1 MPRSFSCSPAGRRRR
16 PDPKLFRVPGEQ
28 GDDLGDQLDIDLQ
41 TLVDTLLVE
50 NDQGEWTTGGG
61 EASASAAASTAPPPQ
76 GASTAAAAPP
86 PPPPEEP
93 PPPPPPPDDDE
104 PPPPPPPEPPQLP
117 TVTAPPPPQG
127 PALMPH
133 TQFMGQLPPPQFPVL
148 LPPPTIGMSAP
159 GFTLPG
165 PVAAQAASSA
175 VRVEATPMQME
186 RSASYQGQ
194 ISTAVQPMGRSASFE
209 VRVPSGMERQ
219 MSTSSQMSTQSEPA
233 TTPNAT
239 ESTPFTWSECHNLIP
254 TDAAGVLV
262 RQPSAWPVVKLQVQ
276 LQLPLLFWAERR
288 RWMWHKKWTLPKLH
302 VHVSCDGKP
311 VGGGWAAAGPI
322 PGGEPPVYAVVSAG
336 TLRDGSD
343 GIGGSLYDQGLGGDC
358 QRRLVAGE
366 TTFSSLLFRHTSF
379 NCGNRPF
386 HLVVTV
392 LAPSHH
398 PLAVRPAC

>member
-1 MPRSFSCSPAGRRRR
+1 
-16 PDPKLFRVPGEQ
+16 
-28 GDDLGDQLDIDLQ
+28 
-41 TLVDTLLVE
+41 
-50 NDQGEWTTGGG
+50 
-61 EASASAAASTAPPPQ
+61 
-76 GASTAAAAPP
+76 
-86 PPPPEEP
+86 
-93 PPPPPPPDDDE
+93 
-104 PPPPPPPEPPQLP
+104 
-117 TVTAPPPPQG
+117 
-127 PALMPH
+127 
-133 TQFMGQLPPPQFPVL
+133 
-148 LPPPTIGMSAP
+148 
-159 GFTLPG
+159 
-165 PVAAQAASSA
+165 
-175 VRVEATPMQME
+175 
-186 RSASYQGQ
+186 
-194 ISTAVQPMGRSASFE
+194 
-209 VRVPSGMERQ
+209 

-392 LAPSHH
+392 LAPASH
-398 PLAVRPAC
+398 PLAVRPAH

>member
-1 MPRSFSCSPAGRRRR
+1 M
-16 PDPKLFRVPGEQ
+16 
-28 GDDLGDQLDIDLQ
+28 
-41 TLVDTLLVE
+41 
-50 NDQGEWTTGGG
+50 
-61 EASASAAASTAPPPQ
+61 AP
-76 GASTAAAAPP
+76 
-86 PPPPEEP
+86 
-93 PPPPPPPDDDE
+93 
-104 PPPPPPPEPPQLP
+104 
-117 TVTAPPPPQG
+117 
-127 PALMPH
+127 
-133 TQFMGQLPPPQFPVL
+133 
-148 LPPPTIGMSAP
+148 
-159 GFTLPG
+159 
-165 PVAAQAASSA
+165 
-175 VRVEATPMQME
+175 
-186 RSASYQGQ
+186 
-194 ISTAVQPMGRSASFE
+194 
-209 VRVPSGMERQ
+209 GMERQ
-219 MSTSSQMSTQSEPA
+219 ISTQSEPA
-233 TTPNAT
+233 TPPTPN